1 MYGETFFCDPNI
13 FLSVH
18 FFTCKSNLILRQLG
32 SSLFGLLSVSLVKY
46 VTAVSVDKPTC
57 TDVLSVSLP
66 TTVTVPARLHAGR
79 NISMSV
85 QPSRRSSRRPTR
97 MCGKQNCLS
106 IPEDGAGHKLNESFI
121 GLILC
126 F

>member
-1 MYGETFFCDPNI
+1 MQFWCF
-13 FLSVH
+13 SVW
-18 FFTCKSNLILRQLG
+18 S
-32 SSLFGLLSVSLVKY
+32 SVSLVKC
-46 VTAVSVDKPTC
+46 VTAVSGDKLTC

-97 MCGKQNCLS
+97 MFGKELCLYLKMLQ
-106 IPEDGAGHKLNESFI
+106 GTNEMKV
-121 GLILC
+121 LLD
-126 F
+126 